1 MSTMKTIE
9 IEKITLN
16 IGAGKPGPE
25 LEKGK
30 MLLEKIT
37 GAKPCETMT
46 KKRLPAWNLRPG
58 LVIGCKVTLRG
69 KEAEELLK
77 TLLKAKDSV
86 LNSRSFDKKGNF
98 SFGIK
103 EYLDIPSIN
112 YIPEVGIIGL
122 EVAVSLQRKG
132 FRIKRRK
139 LQTKKIPSR
148 HNISKQDGINYAKS
162 LGCKVLEKEEAEEE

>member
-58 LVIGCKVTLRG
+58 LVNHFLTILT
-69 KEAEELLK
+69 
-77 TLLKAKDSV
+77 TLLMA
-86 LNSRSFDKKGNF
+86 LLTHG
-98 SFGIK
+98 
-103 EYLDIPSIN
+103 
-112 YIPEVGIIGL
+112 
-122 EVAVSLQRKG
+122 Q
-132 FRIKRRK
+132 
-139 LQTKKIPSR
+139 
-148 HNISKQDGINYAKS
+148 
-162 LGCKVLEKEEAEEE
+162 

>member
-1 MSTMKTIE
+1 MKTIE

-86 LNSRSFDKKGNF
+86 LNSRSFDKKGNLTY
-98 SFGIK
+98 GIK
-103 EYLDIPSIN
+103 EHIIF
-112 YIPEVGIIGL
+112 PEIL
-122 EVAVSLQRKG
+122 
-132 FRIKRRK
+132 
-139 LQTKKIPSR
+139 P
-148 HNISKQDGINYAKS
+148 
-162 LGCKVLEKEEAEEE
+162 